1 MSGPV
6 AAAVK
11 AVIDGM
17 IEAELVYDHAYRAW
31 LPEVIKKGHYGNL
44 GTEARDSLLM
54 GGERYA
60 DFRRTQ
66 AARILE
72 SSDLQSTASQAED

>member
-6 AAAVK
+6 ARAVK
-11 AVIDGM
+11 AAIGVGI
-17 IEAELVYDHAYRAW
+17 VTDHAYRAW
-31 LPEVIKKGHYGNL
+31 LPEVIKKAHYGNL
-44 GTEARDSLLM
+44 CSEARDSLLM

-72 SSDLQSTASQAED
+72 SCDLQSTASQAED